1 MKTRIPTPAA
11 RMRMLAVQMI
21 CLLMLV
27 ALLGGTRAE
36 ARAVL
41 LTKNFEPGSAAAFAK
56 VLTSDID
63 TVILDV
69 SGGYLTEGIEIGRII
84 RANRLRTVVPEGGS
98 CLSACAEA
106 FLGGVKYRIDGILAF
121 HVPRMERSRSSKQAF
136 DLGLA
141 GGTLSAMYR
150 FEMGFGFDLTL
161 AINKWTSS
169 NRLLVFNNT
178 NELFAYKSGR
188 TIPLLPV
195 LIDYR
200 R

>member
-1 MKTRIPTPAA
+1 MKTRKTAA
-11 RMRMLAVQMI
+11 TKRIRLLAVQVF
-21 CLLMLV
+21 CLFALV
-27 ALLGGTRAE
+27 TYLGTTRAE

-84 RANRLRTVVPEGGS
+84 RAKRLRTIVPEGGS

-106 FLGGVKYRIDGILAF
+106 FLGGVNYRIDGTLGF
-121 HVPRMERSRSSKQAF
+121 HVPRMARLRNSKQAF
-136 DLGLA
+136 DVGLA

-169 NRLLVFNNT
+169 NRLLVFNNKT
-178 NELFAYKSGR
+178 ELFAYKSGR
-188 TIPLLPV
+188 SAPLLPILV
-195 LIDYR
+195 DY
-200 R
+200 

>member
-1 MKTRIPTPAA
+1 MKVGIIGRLA
-11 RMRMLAVQMI
+11 RVRVVTAQVI
-21 CLLMLV
+21 CLIALV
-27 ALLGGTRAE
+27 ASMGGTRAE

-69 SGGYLTEGIEIGRII
+69 SGGYLNEGIEIGRII
-84 RANRLRTVVPEGGS
+84 RAKRLRTVVPEGGS

-178 NELFAYKSGR
+178 SELFAYKSGR
-188 TIPLLPV
+188 AAPLLPV
-195 LIDYR
+195 LIDYGR
-200 R
+200 